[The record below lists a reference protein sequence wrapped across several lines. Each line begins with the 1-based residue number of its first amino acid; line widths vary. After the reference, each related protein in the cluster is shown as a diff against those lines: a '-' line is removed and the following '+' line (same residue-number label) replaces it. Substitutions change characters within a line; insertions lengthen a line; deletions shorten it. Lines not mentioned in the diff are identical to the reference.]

1 MIDPLRHRA
10 VVVLE
15 RDHEARL
22 ELHGCAELDRRAAC
36 VRDMQ
41 GAPLVRDLDPCRRQA
56 GFVEKRL
63 GLLQIL
69 FAEDAH
75 AHALGL
81 RLAARAFE
89 NETVM
94 TGLGDAAKIEGIP
107 VFVADDEAEEIHVEV
122 SAHRQI
128 LHGEHRVAR
137 ARDGEGRIVDGL
149 WNAHGALQLGCRRE
163 TVLEHVSVKW
173 NQHGRRTRRASS
185 SRLRGERDGLWPCCW
200 RDQRALAVFAGCAV
214 ASGADVC
221 LAAAPA
227 GLATRSGFRGRRMAQ
242 KPSTASVTAAPISDR
257 RSGEFITNS
266 SSRLMIEPASSKTA
280 GIWVVLSTIS

>member
-15 RDHEARL
+15 RDDEARL
-22 ELHGCAELDRRAAC
+22 DLHGRAELDRRAAC
-36 VRDMQ
+36 VGDMQ

-69 FAEDAH
+69 VAEDAH
-75 AHALGL
+75 ADALGL

-89 NETVM
+89 NEAVM
-94 TGLGDAAKIEGIP
+94 TRLGDAAKIEGIP

-137 ARDGEGRIVDGL
+137 ARDVEGRIVDGL
-149 WNAHGALQLGCRRE
+149 WNAHGALQLGCRMGNR
-163 TVLEHVSVKW
+163 S
-173 NQHGRRTRRASS
+173 RARFCEMESARATNS
-185 SRLRGERDGLWPCCW
+185 ACLLFPFAGERDGTEIVAPVVGVISELWRCPPAALW
-200 RDQRALAVFAGCAV
+200 RRERTFVWRRRPPGWQRDRDF
-214 ASGADVC
+214 
-221 LAAAPA
+221 AAAVWRKS
-227 GLATRSGFRGRRMAQ
+227 L
-242 KPSTASVTAAPISDR
+242 
-257 RSGEFITNS
+257 
-266 SSRLMIEPASSKTA
+266 
-280 GIWVVLSTIS
+280 